1 MNHNYWIIE
10 QKKST
15 TPTNSHKKNGVYT
28 ATKFY
33 DFLSHKLA
41 QNMGFSLATNSHKF
55 SQINHCMGLQKTDL
69 IHLNR
74 AYTQIEN
81 SV

>member
-1 MNHNYWIIE
+1 MPITPIKHDCKFNKKTHIMLHTCGYMNHNYWIIE

-15 TPTNSHKKNGVYT
+15 SPTNSHKKIGVYT

-41 QNMGFSLATNSHKF
+41 QIFTN
-55 SQINHCMGLQKTDL
+55 
-69 IHLNR
+69 
-74 AYTQIEN
+74 
-81 SV
+81 

>member
-10 QKKST
+10 QKKVHHPHKFTWIFLPQIST
-15 TPTNSHKKNGVYT
+15 N
-28 ATKFY
+28 F
-33 DFLSHKLA
+33 HKLIIA
-41 QNMGFSLATNSHKF
+41 WDYK
-55 SQINHCMGLQKTDL
+55 KTDL

>member
-15 TPTNSHKKNGVYT
+15 TPTNSHKK
-28 ATKFY
+28 
-33 DFLSHKLA
+33 
-41 QNMGFSLATNSHKF
+41 MGFTQPQNSMIFLATNSHKF
-55 SQINHCMGLQKTDL
+55 SQINHCVGLQQNTDL